1 MQETRTN
8 RKVRGVTRLSLF
20 PCLSLRSHSSM
31 EWNGMEWMTI
41 FSVFGQRFYE
51 VLCGM
56 NGKKKC
62 DHLQH
67 NLLCISWEARFVNRL
82 SETFIF
88 QHSQFHESSIN
99 NHGNDKIIKL

>member
-1 MQETRTN
+1 MDDDF
-8 RKVRGVTRLSLF
+8 L
-20 PCLSLRSHSSM
+20 CLWSAILRSFMWH
-31 EWNGMEWMTI
+31 E
-41 FSVFGQRFYE
+41 R
-51 VLCGM
+51 
-56 NGKKKC
+56 KKKC